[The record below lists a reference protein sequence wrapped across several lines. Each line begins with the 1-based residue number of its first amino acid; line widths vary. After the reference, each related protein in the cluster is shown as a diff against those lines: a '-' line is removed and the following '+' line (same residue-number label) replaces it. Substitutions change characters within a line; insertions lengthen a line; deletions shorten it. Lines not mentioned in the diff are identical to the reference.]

1 MSVCSDVV
9 TVRRQRVATGAGHG
23 FVVPMMG
30 GHFSGVLGRAVRTI
44 VLASE
49 RERAR
54 RNHQVQPE
62 NAEHGEQPAG
72 RRTRSFAVI
81 GRRVQDNR
89 LPKSEAFCRWNVLD
103 RWFGP
108 PFQGNCVKFTPKI
121 YAIGLLRHVKDIRNG
136 RRKREM
142 TGNTEIS
149 LRHLSKSFSE
159 GRRQHRVLDDVS
171 ADFLRGETIAVRG
184 RSGSGKS
191 TLLNLV
197 GGIDTP
203 DAGRVV
209 VAGVDLTGLSERD
222 RTLFRREHI
231 GFVYQAFNLVPTL
244 DVADNIRLVLELNGV
259 PPRESQDRIEELL
272 EAVGLADRAD
282 SYPDVLSGGEQQRV
296 AIARALCHEPA
307 VVIADEPT
315 GNLDDSTADVVL
327 ALLDR
332 LVRERGGT
340 MLIATHSA
348 RVAAVCD
355 REIEIHGGKLAT
367 PAQVRDSR

>member
-1 MSVCSDVV
+1 M
-9 TVRRQRVATGAGHG
+9 T
-23 FVVPMMG
+23 
-30 GHFSGVLGRAVRTI
+30 
-44 VLASE
+44 ASSE
-49 RERAR
+49 IQL
-54 RNHQVQPE
+54 RN
-62 NAEHGEQPAG
+62 
-72 RRTRSFAVI
+72 
-81 GRRVQDNR
+81 
-89 LPKSEAFCRWNVLD
+89 
-103 RWFGP
+103 
-108 PFQGNCVKFTPKI
+108 
-121 YAIGLLRHVKDIRNG
+121 
-136 RRKREM
+136 
-142 TGNTEIS
+142 
-149 LRHLSKSFSE
+149 LSKSFTE

-171 ADFLRGETIAVRG
+171 ADFLRGETVAVRG

-191 TLLNLV
+191 TLLNLI

-203 DAGRVV
+203 DAGRIA

-222 RTLFRREHI
+222 RTLFRRRHI

-259 PPRESQDRIEELL
+259 PALAAKRRIDELL
-272 EAVGLADRAD
+272 EAVGLGDRAA

-315 GNLDDSTADVVL
+315 GNLDDSTAETVL

-348 RVAAVCD
+348 RVASVCD
-355 REIEIHGGKLAT
+355 REIEIHGGKLET
-367 PAQVRDSR
+367 PARVRDTP